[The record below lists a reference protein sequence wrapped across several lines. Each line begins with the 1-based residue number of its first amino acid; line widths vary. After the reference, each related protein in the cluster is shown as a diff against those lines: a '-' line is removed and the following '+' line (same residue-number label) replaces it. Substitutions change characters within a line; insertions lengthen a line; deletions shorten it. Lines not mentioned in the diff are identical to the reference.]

1 MLQEFGT
8 NWNFT
13 FRCNKREFSF
23 SSFDEG
29 NKGKCV
35 DIIDSRLYEEKFD
48 FLIFLASTG
57 SQERLIF
64 IRSSVQL
71 SRALNLCC
79 VGCDCEKAAFQ
90 IIKYLGYIHTHA

>member
-35 DIIDSRLYEEKFD
+35 DIIDSRLYEEQDEVF
-48 FLIFLASTG
+48 
-57 SQERLIF
+57 
-64 IRSSVQL
+64 
-71 SRALNLCC
+71 
-79 VGCDCEKAAFQ
+79 
-90 IIKYLGYIHTHA
+90 